1 MARTPETQLTRE
13 EKKAKAE
20 AAEQDA
26 LLREVDDAVRQGDL
40 ETFASTWGKPLLGAL
55 VLGLAGFAGYLYWD
69 HTQEQKMEAGS
80 EGLVMALDQLEAG
93 NVAAATAKLDSI
105 EGDGTAAI
113 SAKLLRAG
121 LAAQGGKD
129 AEAVK
134 LLGEVIDNAD
144 APQAMRDIALIR
156 RTALQ
161 FDSMKPGDVVTALKP
176 LAVPGEPFFAGA
188 GELVAHA
195 YLAQGKRAEAGA
207 LFGEIARDENTP
219 ESARGRMRNMA
230 GILGVDAVEDVDK
243 LLAEQRLD
251 REGAPSAEAAAE
263 E

>member
-1 MARTPETQLTRE
+1 MARTPDTQLTRE

-26 LLREVDDAVRQGDL
+26 LLREVDDAVRQGDF
-40 ETFASTWGKPLLGAL
+40 ENFASQWGKPLLGAL

-69 HTQEQKMEAGS
+69 HTREQAMEANS
-80 EGLVMALDQLEAG
+80 ESLVMALDQLEAG
-93 NVAAATAKLDSI
+93 NVADANAKLAAI
-105 EGDGTAAI
+105 GDEGTAAI

-121 LAAQGGKD
+121 LAVQEGKD

-134 LLGEVIDNAD
+134 LLGEVIDNGD
-144 APQAMRDIALIR
+144 APQPMRDIALIR

-176 LAVPGEPFFAGA
+176 LAVPGEPFFPGA

-207 LFGEIARDENTP
+207 LFAEIARDENTP
-219 ESARGRMRNMA
+219 EPARARMRNMA
-230 GILGVDAVEDVDK
+230 GILGVDAVDNVDE
-243 LLAEQRLD
+243 LLAAQRLD
-251 REGAPSAEAAAE
+251 GEAPPAEASE
-263 E
+263 